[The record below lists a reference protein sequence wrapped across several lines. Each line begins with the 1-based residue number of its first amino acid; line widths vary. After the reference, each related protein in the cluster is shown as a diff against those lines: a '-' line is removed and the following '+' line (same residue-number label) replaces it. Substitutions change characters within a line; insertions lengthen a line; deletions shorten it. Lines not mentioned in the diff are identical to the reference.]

1 MLPINMKEI
10 NNMQK
15 NKKQKIS
22 LPKKEGVF
30 GWMSYIGCSF
40 IVFSL
45 IVILDILK
53 SQAHGSSGLEFLILM
68 GLALTIPVM
77 LKSKYHISLSSKTIL
92 SLLFIVATIIF
103 ELSIYAPKDTGDL
116 SQGVHCLCE
125 FSATSKNY
133 LWFIGWFCFFSFLW
147 YLRYFYKKAKDGYRY
162 VWLKVILFFLVLSI
176 LFLFILISTN

>member
-1 MLPINMKEI
+1 
-10 NNMQK
+10 MQK

-22 LPKKEGVF
+22 LPKKEGGF

-45 IVILDILK
+45 MVILDILK
-53 SQAHGSSGLEFLILM
+53 SHAHGSSGLEFLILM

-103 ELSIYAPKDTGDL
+103 ELSIYAPED
-116 SQGVHCLCE
+116 GVHCLCE
-125 FSATSKNY
+125 FSATFKNY

-162 VWLKVILFFLVLSI
+162 VWLKAILFFLVLYI
-176 LFLFILISTN
+176 LLFVFLNSTNELD

>member
-1 MLPINMKEI
+1 
-10 NNMQK
+10 MQK

-30 GWMSYIGCSF
+30 GWMSYIGCPF
-40 IVFSL
+40 TVFGL
-45 IVILDILK
+45 MVILNILK
-53 SQAHGSSGLEFLILM
+53 SHAHGSSGLEFLILM

-103 ELSIYAPKDTGDL
+103 ELFIYAPEDSGGL

-125 FSATSKNY
+125 LSATSKNR

>member
-1 MLPINMKEI
+1 
-10 NNMQK
+10 MQK
-15 NKKQKIS
+15 NKKT

-45 IVILDILK
+45 IGILK
-53 SQAHGSSGLEFLILM
+53 ISGSHAHGSDSLGFLFLM
-68 GLALTIPVM
+68 GLVLTIPVM
-77 LKSKYHISLSSKTIL
+77 LKSKYPISLSTKTIL
-92 SLLFIVATIIF
+92 FLFFAVATTMF
-103 ELSIYAPKDTGDL
+103 ELYIYAPEDSGGL
-116 SQGVHCLCE
+116 SQGFHCLCE
-125 FSATSKNY
+125 FTETYKNS

-176 LFLFILISTN
+176 LFLFILISIN

>member
-1 MLPINMKEI
+1 
-10 NNMQK
+10 MQK

-22 LPKKEGVF
+22 LPKKEGIF
-30 GWMSYIGCSF
+30 GWMSYIGCPF

-45 IVILDILK
+45 IGILK
-53 SQAHGSSGLEFLILM
+53 ISGSHAHGSDSLGFLFLM

-77 LKSKYHISLSSKTIL
+77 LKSKYPISLSTKTIL

-103 ELSIYAPKDTGDL
+103 ELSIYAPEDPSNFL
-116 SQGVHCLCE
+116 AHCGCE
-125 FSATSKNY
+125 FTEIYKNI

-162 VWLKVILFFLVLSI
+162 VWLKAILFFLVLSI